1 MNPEGLTKRLRRPI
15 RQMFWGMGALLR
27 RARGTRWERRV
38 TQALNQLR
46 AGYDNASFDMTRNG
60 ELWLLRRL
68 AQLHPSV
75 LLDIGANRGDWSL
88 AAAASCSS
96 ATVHAFEPV
105 PATYERLADAARV
118 NGNIRT
124 YPLALGDQA
133 GELRL
138 WVPAAA
144 ASDAVATAYPVAA
157 TGMHQHVEGRWIDVP
172 VRRGADLLAE
182 LDLEAVDLLK
192 IDAEGFDL
200 NVLRGFGQALGRVR
214 VIQFEY
220 AAFAVKPGLFLY
232 HYYEFLNQHGFEV
245 GRLFPDRVHVQSY
258 AFGQESIQGG
268 IFVAFRPEDDHIKR
282 LLGAALKRD
291 PVG

>member
-68 AQLHPSV
+68 AQLHPLV

-88 AAAASCSS
+88 AAVASCSS

-124 YPLALGDQA
+124 YPSLWATRLANCGYGCRPRRRVMRWRRPIRSRLPECISMLKGGGLMCLY
-133 GELRL
+133 GEARIC
-138 WVPAAA
+138 WRN
-144 ASDAVATAYPVAA
+144 S
-157 TGMHQHVEGRWIDVP
+157 IS
-172 VRRGADLLAE
+172 RR
-182 LDLEAVDLLK
+182 
-192 IDAEGFDL
+192 
-200 NVLRGFGQALGRVR
+200 
-214 VIQFEY
+214 
-220 AAFAVKPGLFLY
+220 
-232 HYYEFLNQHGFEV
+232 
-245 GRLFPDRVHVQSY
+245 
-258 AFGQESIQGG
+258 
-268 IFVAFRPEDDHIKR
+268 
-282 LLGAALKRD
+282 
-291 PVG
+291 